1 MTFWNDSKLNPTR
14 QFRFMVSNGTN
25 WWWVSS
31 CSKPSYQISTEEYK
45 LINHKFKYPG
55 VVTWN
60 DVELSIVDTGKT
72 AKVFYNALVYG
83 GYGIDNQSIVFAINK
98 NDEILYENKSL
109 NIEELSKF
117 IQSKNKKYIL
127 DLDKESSIYFFN
139 RIMKEFK
146 VKDIKKVF
154 VKVIEKEN
162 DK

>member
-1 MTFWNDSKLNPTR
+1 MHLK
-14 QFRFMVSNGTN
+14 
-25 WWWVSS
+25 
-31 CSKPSYQISTEEYK
+31 
-45 LINHKFKYPG
+45 KFKRHNKPLEMVNLIPMINLIFLLLIFFLLTG
-55 VVTWN
+55 VVSKKDSN
-60 DVELSIVDTGKT
+60 EISRPESEFGKEVE
-72 AKVFYNALVYG
+72 
-83 GYGIDNQSIVFAINK
+83 IDNQSIVFTISK
-98 NDEILYENKSL
+98 NNEILYENKSL
-109 NIEELSKF
+109 NIKELSNF

>member
-1 MTFWNDSKLNPTR
+1 MHLKKSKRPNKPLE
-14 QFRFMVSNGTN
+14 MVNLVPMIN
-25 WWWVSS
+25 
-31 CSKPSYQISTEEYK
+31 
-45 LINHKFKYPG
+45 LIFLLLIFFLLTG
-55 VVTWN
+55 VVSKKDSN
-60 DVELSIVDTGKT
+60 EISRPESEFGKEVE
-72 AKVFYNALVYG
+72 
-83 GYGIDNQSIVFAINK
+83 IDNQSIVFTINK
-98 NDEILYENKSL
+98 DNEILYENKSL
-109 NIEELSKF
+109 NIKELSNF

>member
-1 MTFWNDSKLNPTR
+1 MNLKKSQRPNKTLEMVNLIPMINLIFLLLIFFLLTGVISKKDSND
-14 QFRFMVSNGTN
+14 
-25 WWWVSS
+25 
-31 CSKPSYQISTEEYK
+31 ISRPESEFGNEVE
-45 LINHKFKYPG
+45 IDSQS
-55 VVTWN
+55 VVFT
-60 DVELSIVDTGKT
+60 
-72 AKVFYNALVYG
+72 
-83 GYGIDNQSIVFAINK
+83 INK
-98 NDEILYENKSL
+98 NNEILYENKSL